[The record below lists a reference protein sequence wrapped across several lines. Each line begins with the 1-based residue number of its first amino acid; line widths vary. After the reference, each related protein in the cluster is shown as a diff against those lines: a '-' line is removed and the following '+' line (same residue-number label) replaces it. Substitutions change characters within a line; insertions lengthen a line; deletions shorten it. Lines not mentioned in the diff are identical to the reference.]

1 MTAPNRALPGVRGNG
16 MASRTLAR
24 PVTQARV
31 RSKPRPKAGVGDCAV
46 APQIAIPGL
55 RVLVEAAFGHSLAK
69 TSSRSSRCLPPM
81 IWPTPDANTSIAAT
95 VRPSSFNRLAR
106 ALITFGSS
114 SR

>member
-1 MTAPNRALPGVRGNG
+1 
-16 MASRTLAR
+16 
-24 PVTQARV
+24 
-31 RSKPRPKAGVGDCAV
+31 
-46 APQIAIPGL
+46 
-55 RVLVEAAFGHSLAK
+55 
-69 TSSRSSRCLPPM
+69 M